1 MVQMNLLAK
10 QNRDTVTENKHMDTQ
25 GRKGGGMNWKIG
37 IDIYPLLCIKQIA
50 NESLLGEQGGGKKG
64 TICL

>member
-1 MVQMNLLAK
+1 MESKAE
-10 QNRDTVTENKHMDTQ
+10 RA
-25 GRKGGGMNWKIG
+25 GGINWEIET
-37 IDIYPLLCIKQIA
+37 DIHTLLCIKQIA